1 MLCVKAKKIIEA
13 KIKNSYKN
21 IEDDEILKSYF
32 IEAYYF
38 VMSKCIPR
46 VLVKNTLE
54 NERVYRQ
61 LRDNHFLIIPDEP
74 DFSNENEHLM
84 IDEALSFAVINYV
97 CYLAT
102 KCEQTEF
109 LALATRLINEYIS
122 KDGEELDGVKT
133 WM

>member
-97 CYLAT
+97 C
-102 KCEQTEF
+102 
-109 LALATRLINEYIS
+109 
-122 KDGEELDGVKT
+122 
-133 WM
+133 